1 MAGAL
6 TKAGRY
12 QIVSELG
19 RGSMGVVYQGYD
31 PVIGRTVAIKT
42 MLTEGLGP
50 QEFQEY
56 KARFQREAQAAGALT
71 HPNIVTVYDFGE
83 DSGLLYLA
91 MELLEGKSLDSIVEA
106 QNILPIETIIPM
118 YDQVCSA
125 LDHAHMH
132 KIVHRDI
139 KPANIMILDS
149 GLVKV
154 TDFGIAKMMSLGMTQ
169 AGQIL
174 GTPNYMSPEQVKGRQ
189 VDGRADIFSLGV
201 ILYELVTGEMPFGA
215 QNITT
220 VIYKIINENP
230 TPPRELDAT
239 IPQGLS
245 YVICKALAKNPDE
258 RYQTCREF
266 AEDLKNYKSL
276 GGMTAPA
283 ATVILRVPPLQAPP
297 AEPAAQAPIRAEAP
311 PAAAPPQAPIRAE
324 APPAAAP
331 PVEQPPQVRQVSVQ
345 VIPPVTARSQQHG
358 PSLATGVMFAILIL
372 GALGVG
378 GYYFVV
384 LKPQQQNRN
393 AVIIPPP
400 PVNPVPTTGTLT
412 VSSDPAGATI
422 TIDGKGEAD
431 WVTPKTF
438 QEYALGTHQVTL
450 SKPGYDDATS
460 SVTIEAGKAGNVNA
474 TLTAQAQQPQQPET
488 STGVPLPG
496 RVTARTQPTSK
507 VGTLMVSSDPTGAKI
522 TIDGQTR
529 PDWVTPKTF
538 QDYPA
543 GTYQVTLSKPGFED
557 ATNSVTVDAG
567 KTANLIPTLG
577 APTGELNVV
586 TTPPGLPVLID
597 GQPVGKSPVHKILPV
612 GQHTW
617 TVIAPGREPYT
628 KPVEVTS
635 GAILKR
641 GGDFGVGVAASATGV
656 VTVRTIPAGANV
668 VADGTPLEG
677 STPISFSLSVGRHK
691 LAFSL
696 PDSGIRPKE
705 QIIDV
710 KPGDN
715 PVNVILK

>member
-50 QEFQEY
+50 QEFAEY

-83 DSGLLYLA
+83 DSGLLFLA

-125 LDHAHMH
+125 LDHAHAH

-201 ILYELVTGEMPFGA
+201 ILYELVTGEMPFGG

-230 TPPRELDAT
+230 TPPRELDAS

-245 YVICKALAKNPDE
+245 YVICKSLAKDPDE

-297 AEPAAQAPIRAEAP
+297 AEAVAQAPIRAEAP
-311 PAAAPPQAPIRAE
+311 PAAAAPA
-324 APPAAAP
+324 
-331 PVEQPPQVRQVSVQ
+331 EQPPQVRQVSVQ
-345 VIPPVTARSQQHG
+345 MIPPAAARPQQHG
-358 PSLATGVMFAILIL
+358 PSVATWAMLAIIVL
-372 GALGVG
+372 GTLGVG
-378 GYYFVV
+378 GYYVFV
-384 LKPQQQNRN
+384 LRPQQ
-393 AVIIPPP
+393 ASHIAIVTPPP
-400 PVNPVPTTGTLT
+400 APAAPTTGTLM
-412 VSSDPAGATI
+412 VSSDPAGAKI
-422 TIDGKGEAD
+422 TIDGQGEAD
-431 WVTPKTF
+431 WVTPRTF
-438 QEYALGTHQVTL
+438 EQYTPGTHQVTL
-450 SKPGYDDATS
+450 SKPGYDDATN
-460 SVTIEAGKAGNVNA
+460 SVTIEAGKAGSVNA
-474 TLTAQAQQPQQPET
+474 TLTAQAQPQQPET

-496 RVTARTQPTSK
+496 RATGRAQPTAK
-507 VGTLMVSSDPTGAKI
+507 MGTLIVNSSPTGAKI
-522 TIDGQTR
+522 TVGGRSDPG
-529 PDWVTPKTF
+529 WVTPHTF

-543 GTYQVTLSKPGFED
+543 GTFQVTISMAGYD
-557 ATNSVTVDAG
+557 DYQQSVTVEAG
-567 KTANLIPTLG
+567 KTASINPTLG
-577 APTGELNVV
+577 APMGELDIV
-586 TTPPGLPVLID
+586 TNPPGLPVLID
-597 GQPVGKSPVHKILPV
+597 GQPAGNSPVRKTLPA
-612 GQHTW
+612 GQHTY
-617 TVIAPGREPYT
+617 TVNAPGRDPYT
-628 KPVEVTS
+628 KSVEVTS
-635 GAILKR
+635 GAIR
-641 GGDFGVGVAASATGV
+641 TRQVDFGGGAAASTGV
-656 VTVRTIPAGANV
+656 VTVRTVPPGASV
-668 VADGTPLEG
+668 MADGAPLDGRTPF
-677 STPISFSLSVGRHK
+677 SFSLSVGRHK
-691 LAFSL
+691 LVLSL
-696 PDSGIRPKE
+696 PGSGLRPKE
-705 QIIDV
+705 QVIDV
-710 KPGDN
+710 TPGEN
-715 PVNVILK
+715 AVNVILK